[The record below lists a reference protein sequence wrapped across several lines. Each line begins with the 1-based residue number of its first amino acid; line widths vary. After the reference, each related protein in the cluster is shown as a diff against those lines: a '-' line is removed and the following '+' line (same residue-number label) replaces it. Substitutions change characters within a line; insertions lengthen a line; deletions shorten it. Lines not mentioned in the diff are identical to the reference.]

1 MILLHSFSI
10 GSLIGAVFFGIMAFF
25 LLSVKNR
32 ARATTHL
39 GTSYAIL
46 SLFNLG
52 YVISSSVYHPMAAYH
67 RWITVPTILFAICH
81 SVLFMYNYPYEK
93 SRKSTRRIMI
103 VYYSII
109 ILVTLV
115 FVFKTLQSDIVYHFR
130 GHYWDFDA
138 DQISKIVAL
147 VIIVFLLTYV
157 LLGIWRSIRSE
168 RKYRTALLLLVLT
181 YIFAS
186 MVPSITNTLSRD
198 GVISRDVFHNS
209 WVVFNVLG
217 FFLVA
222 VVYMNN
228 TDERISFMGKLI
240 GISLVMVMIF
250 LQFAGFVFLGDS
262 ETAYNQIY
270 RRSAHSVVA
279 SQKPEY
285 DAQYLVS
292 YEPGTR
298 SFQRVFGAATLN
310 LDSLRYEYDNTVMW
324 HRINKLP
331 RNDFKTR
338 LEEILAGSPA
348 YFAGYKNAIWQYA
361 LSLPGETADPS
372 GKVIEYVNRLNDR
385 VMYWTSKIHQMPD
398 EGLRNSLQAFFEK
411 EQEKHGPFMQVLQT
425 YVGATGKEGPG
436 LRKEILRYLEP
447 MHNPGTRLYRSVQDG
462 HLVGFMQFD
471 DQSGKLFETGFS
483 YVDYRRYI
491 HPTVISLVIMLAI
504 IVIVVRYGFQL
515 LFANVLVNPLRALSR
530 GVRQV
535 NEGNL
540 DVQIPV
546 KIDDEIGY
554 ITRTFNNMVSSLHN
568 MVQTINSSSVEVKD
582 ISKDLNSSASNL
594 SDIARELATIIE
606 QTASA
611 YEEMASSFDSNL
623 NDVVSQLEGSD
634 EIKKDI
640 TDINSSSKQLSG
652 RIEELTTSIEGAVE
666 MVETGE
672 KTMNKSVKA
681 IEDMATYLGEL
692 EATINQI
699 NEVADKINL
708 LALNAAIEASRAG
721 EAGRGFSVVADEVNK
736 LADQTAELSNGI
748 RATITEHTE
757 RIQRELSF
765 ITDTAGVFN
774 EIREKIMETRSVLG
788 GTIDFTDKLDHM
800 NSDISGKIE
809 KLGEIA
815 NSIYIYSKEQKNTVD
830 ELTNSI
836 NTITSISQ
844 KTLESSDM
852 VQSYSRIINLSAE
865 TLAENVETFK
875 IKAAEVEESREGST
889 GDEESEENIPSENNP
904 D

>member
-10 GSLIGAVFFGIMAFF
+10 GSLIGAAFFAIMAIF

-39 GTSYAIL
+39 GLAYAIM
-46 SLFNLG
+46 SIFNFG

-67 RWITVPTILFAICH
+67 RWITVPAILLAICH
-81 SVLFMYNYPYEK
+81 SVLFIYNYPYEK
-93 SRKSTRRIMI
+93 SRRSTRFIMLG
-103 VYYSII
+103 YYSIT
-109 ILVTLV
+109 ILLTLV
-115 FVFKTLQSDIVYHFR
+115 FVIKTLQSDVVYHFR

-147 VIIVFLLTYV
+147 VIMVFLLTYV
-157 LLGIWRSIRSE
+157 ILGIWRSIRSE
-168 RKYRTALLLLVLT
+168 KKYRTALLLLVLT
-181 YIFAS
+181 FMFAS
-186 MVPSITNTLSRD
+186 IVPSITNTLSRD

-217 FFLVA
+217 FFLVS

-240 GISLVMVMIF
+240 GISLVVVMIF
-250 LQFAGFVFLGDS
+250 LQFAGFVFLGNS
-262 ETAYNQIY
+262 ETAYDRIY
-270 RRSAHSVVA
+270 RRSAHSVVN
-279 SQKPEY
+279 SKKPEY

-292 YEPGTR
+292 YDPEAR
-298 SFQRVFGAATLN
+298 DFQRVFGAATLD
-310 LDSLRYEYDNTVMW
+310 LSQLRYEFDNTVTW
-324 HRINKLP
+324 SRISRLP
-331 RNDFKTR
+331 RNEFKNR
-338 LEEILAGSPA
+338 LEGILEETPGH
-348 YFAGYKNAIWQYA
+348 FAAYKNALWQYA
-361 LSLPGETADPS
+361 KDMPENVEDPS
-372 GKVIEYVNRLNDR
+372 EKLIEYANELNER
-385 VMYWTSKIHQMPD
+385 VMYWNNKIHQMPD
-398 EGLRNSLQAFFEK
+398 EDLRPSLQAFFEK
-411 EQEKHGPFMQVLQT
+411 EQENYGPFIQVLQT
-425 YVGATGKEGPG
+425 YAGSTGKEGG
-436 LRKEILRYLEP
+436 ELRKEILSYLAP
-447 MHNPGTRLYRSVQDG
+447 MHNPGTRLYRSAQDG
-462 HLVGFMQFD
+462 YLVGFMQFD
-471 DQSGKLFETGFS
+471 EEAGKLFETGFS
-483 YVDYRRYI
+483 YIDYRRYI
-491 HPTVISLVIMLAI
+491 HPTVISLVIMLVI

-515 LFANVLVNPLRALSR
+515 LFANVLVNPLRALSQ

-554 ITRTFNNMVSSLHN
+554 ITRTFNNMVSSLQG
-568 MVQTINSSSVEVKD
+568 MVKTINSSSVEVKD
-582 ISKDLNSSASNL
+582 ISRDLNSSASNL
-594 SDIARELATIIE
+594 SDIARELAAIIE

-611 YEEMASSFDSNL
+611 YEEMASSFESNL
-623 NDVVSQLEGSD
+623 KDVESQLEGSD
-634 EIKKDI
+634 AIKKEI
-640 TDINSSSKQLSG
+640 GDINSSSKQLSG
-652 RIEELTTSIEGAVE
+652 RIEELTASIEGAVE

-692 EATINQI
+692 EGTINQI

-736 LADQTAELSNGI
+736 LADQTAELSSGI
-748 RATITEHTE
+748 QATITEHTE
-757 RIQRELSF
+757 RIQRELNF
-765 ITDTAGVFN
+765 ISDTAGVFN
-774 EIREKIMETRSVLG
+774 QIREKIMETREVLG

-800 NSDISGKIE
+800 NSDIRGKIE
-809 KLGEIA
+809 NLSEIA
-815 NSIYIYSKEQKNTVD
+815 NSIHVYSKEQKNTVD

-875 IKAAEVEESREGST
+875 TRAAEVEESREESP
-889 GDEESEENIPSENNP
+889 GDEETEENK
-904 D
+904 